1 MAQFDYTIL
10 VTGDCQSNSGG
21 SISILPFGGTA
32 PYTVEWIDPSLGSD
46 IITTLPSVRTG
57 LSSRVYAVRLNDST
71 LPVNNEFYVNIPVSN
86 GVCVSIDDSAGTTCG
101 LNNGSITGSSSTS
114 YSSASFYLYSGNG
127 QFITSA
133 ITNTNNV
140 VFGSLTAGTYNV
152 GVLDLGGCSGFSETI
167 VIEDSTEFDFQF
179 YIVPNS
185 SCGGDSIGKLY
196 VTGETGPSPYT
207 YVWSN
212 GEITSFI
219 TGLTQGSYSVT
230 VTNSLGCSVTKNAT
244 VTTVEPIGFGNF
256 VVTQPTCFSNDGVV
270 VMTITGGTAPFY
282 YSASTGDFEV
292 SYLNTF
298 TLSGLTSGQLSVKV
312 TDSGFC
318 TFTETTQLLTPN
330 GISSLSITGTNSSCS
345 QTNGA
350 ILISLQGG
358 TTPYTYTLVYPTG
371 NTNVIATTNTTYQ
384 FINLTAGT
392 YSVFVEDSSG
402 CSYTDEITIITE
414 DKFTIS
420 TQITGSTCGLNNAI
434 VQVIKTTGGTSP
446 YDYKLDTTSQII
458 DTTQSAITFTN
469 VSQGFHT
476 VSVVDADGCT
486 QNVNFYINYSEPIS
500 YSLYSTS
507 CGTGNEG
514 SVTAFI
520 SSGVPPFTFNW
531 SNNVPNNPQSITATG
546 LTAGTYSLTVVD
558 STGCSLQRT
567 TEVICSQ
574 SFISYQLYIMG
585 DEQFQLKS
593 GTKCG
598 LLQMLNEG
606 FVDLTT
612 GNDGCNLNS
621 AIFIAKVS
629 VDPTGTTY
637 TNTFYTAT
645 TLNQAPSDNLW
656 YNTIKSLLL
665 SVPGIQ
671 QVTIDTLNNQ
681 ITIQTTVDGPLN
693 NQIITVDVLIE
704 YDITCKQ

>member
-21 SISILPFGGTA
+21 SISILPFGGTP
-32 PYTVEWIDPSLGSD
+32 PYTVEWITPNLGTS
-46 IITTLPSVRTG
+46 ITTAEPSIRTG
-57 LSSRVYAVRLNDST
+57 LSSQVYAVRLNDST
-71 LPVNNEFYVNIPVSN
+71 LPVNLEFYVNIPVSN
-86 GVCVSIDDSAGTTCG
+86 GVCVVISDSAGTSCG
-101 LNNGSITGSSSTS
+101 FNNGSITGSSSTN

-152 GVLDLGGCSGFSETI
+152 GVLDLGGCTGLSETI
-167 VIEDSTEFDFQF
+167 VIEDSSEFDFDF
-179 YIVPNS
+179 YVVPNS

-212 GEITSFI
+212 AETTSFI
-219 TGLTQGSYSVT
+219 TGLTQGNYSVT
-230 VTNSLGCSVTKNAT
+230 VTNSLGCSVTKTAT
-244 VTTVEPIGFGNF
+244 VGVVNPVGFANF
-256 VVTQPTCFSNDGVV
+256 VVTQPTCFSNNGVV
-270 VMTITGGTAPFY
+270 IMTITGGTAPFY
-282 YSASTGDFEV
+282 YSASTGYFEV
-292 SYLNTF
+292 SYSSTF
-298 TLSGLTSGQLSVKV
+298 TLSGLTAGQLSIKV

-318 TFTETTQLLTPN
+318 TFTETTEILTPN
-330 GISSLSITGTNSSCS
+330 GISSVSITGTNSSCS

-350 ILISLQGG
+350 ILVSLQGG

-371 NTNVIATTNTTYQ
+371 DSSVIATTNTTNQ

-458 DTTQSAITFTN
+458 DTTQSAVTFTN

-476 VSVVDADGCT
+476 VSVIDADGCT
-486 QNVNFYINYSEPIS
+486 QSSNFYINYSEPIA

-507 CGTGNEG
+507 CGTGSDG
-514 SVTAFI
+514 SITAFI

-531 SNNVPNNPQSITATG
+531 SSNVPNNPQSITATG

-567 TEVICSQ
+567 TEIICSQ
-574 SFISYQLYIMG
+574 SFVSYQLYVMG
-585 DEQFQLKS
+585 NEEFQLKS

-606 FVDLTT
+606 FVDLTI
-612 GNDGCNLNS
+612 GNDGCVLNS
-621 AIFIAKVS
+621 AVFFAKVS

-656 YNTIKSLLL
+656 YDTIKALLL
-665 SVPGIQ
+665 SVPGVQ

>member
-21 SISILPFGGTA
+21 SISILPFGGTP
-32 PYTVEWIDPSLGSD
+32 PYTVEWITPNLGTS
-46 IITTLPSVRTG
+46 ITTAEPSIRTG
-57 LSSRVYAVRLNDST
+57 LSSQVYAVRLNDST
-71 LPVNNEFYVNIPVSN
+71 LPVNLEFYVNIPVSN
-86 GVCVSIDDSAGTTCG
+86 GVCVVIDDSAGTTCG
-101 LNNGSITGSSSTS
+101 LNNGSITGSSSTN

-152 GVLDLGGCSGFSETI
+152 GVLDLGGCSGLSETI
-167 VIEDSTEFDFQF
+167 VIEDSSEFDFDF
-179 YIVPNS
+179 YVVPNS
-185 SCGGDSIGKLY
+185 SCGGNSIGKLY

-212 GEITSFI
+212 AETTSFI
-219 TGLTQGSYSVT
+219 TGLTQGNYSVT

-244 VTTVEPIGFGNF
+244 VGVVNPVGFGNF
-256 VVTQPTCFSNDGVV
+256 VVTQPSCFSNNGVV

-282 YSASTGDFEV
+282 YSASTGYFEV
-292 SYLNTF
+292 SYSSTF
-298 TLSGLTSGQLSVKV
+298 TISGLTAGQLSVKV

-318 TFTETTQLLTPN
+318 TFTQTTEILTPN
-330 GISSLSITGTNSSCS
+330 GISSVSITGTNSSCS

-350 ILISLQGG
+350 ILVSLQGG

-371 NTNVIATTNTTYQ
+371 DSSVIATTNTTNQ

-458 DTTQSAITFTN
+458 DTTQSAVTFTN

-486 QNVNFYINYSEPIS
+486 QSSNFYINYSEPIA

-507 CGTGNEG
+507 CGTGSDG
-514 SVTAFI
+514 SITAFI

-531 SNNVPNNPQSITATG
+531 SSNVPNNPQSITATG

-567 TEVICSQ
+567 TEIICSQ
-574 SFISYQLYIMG
+574 SFISYQLYVMG
-585 DEQFQLKS
+585 NEEFQLKS

-612 GNDGCNLNS
+612 GNDGCVLNS
-621 AIFIAKVS
+621 AIFFAKVS

-656 YNTIKSLLL
+656 YNTIKALLL

>member
-21 SISILPFGGTA
+21 SISILPFGGTS
-32 PYTVEWIDPSLGSD
+32 PYTVEWVDPSLGSD
-46 IITTLPSVRTG
+46 IITTLPSIRNG

-71 LPVNNEFYVNIPVSN
+71 LPINNEFYVNIPVSD
-86 GVCVSIDDSAGTTCG
+86 GVCVIIDDSKGTTCG
-101 LNNGSITGSSSTS
+101 LNNGSITGSSSTQ
-114 YSSASFYLYSGNG
+114 YSSASFFLYSGNG
-127 QFITSA
+127 QYITSA

-140 VFGSLTAGTYNV
+140 VFDSLTAGTYNV
-152 GVLDLGGCSGFSETI
+152 GVLDLGGCSGLSETI
-167 VIEDSTEFDFQF
+167 VIEDSSEFDFQF

-212 GEITSFI
+212 GATTSFI
-219 TGLTQGSYSVT
+219 TGLTQGNYSVT
-230 VTNSLGCSVTKNAT
+230 VTNSLGCSITKNAI
-244 VTTVEPIGFGNF
+244 VTTVDPIGFGNF

-270 VMTITGGTAPFY
+270 IMTITGGTAPFY

-292 SYLNTF
+292 SYSSTF
-298 TLSGLTSGQLSVKV
+298 TLSGLTAGQLSVKV

-330 GISSLSITGTNSSCS
+330 GISTIFITGTNSSCS

-371 NTNVIATTNTTYQ
+371 NTSVIATTNTTYE

-402 CSYTDEITIITE
+402 CSYTDDITIITE
-414 DKFTIS
+414 NKFTIS
-420 TQITGSTCGLNNAI
+420 TQITGSTCGLNNAV

-458 DTTQSAITFTN
+458 DTTQSAVTFTN

-486 QNVNFYINYSEPIS
+486 QNSSFYIDYSEPIS
-500 YSLYSTS
+500 YSLYSSS

-514 SVTAFI
+514 SITAFI
-520 SSGVPPFTFNW
+520 SSGAPPFTFNW
-531 SNNVPNNPQSITATG
+531 SSNVPSNPQSITATG

-567 TEVICSQ
+567 TEIICSQ

-585 DEQFQLKS
+585 DEEFQLKS

-612 GNDGCNLNS
+612 GNDGCVLNS
-621 AIFIAKVS
+621 ATFIAKVS
-629 VDPTGTTY
+629 VNPTGTTY
-637 TNTFYTAT
+637 TNAFYTTT
-645 TLNQAPSDNLW
+645 TLVQAPSDNLW
-656 YNTIKSLLL
+656 YSTIKSLLL
-665 SVPGIQ
+665 SIPGIQ
-671 QVTIDTLNNQ
+671 KVTIDTLNNQ

>member
-10 VTGDCQSNSGG
+10 VTGDCQSNYGG
-21 SISILPFGGTA
+21 SISILPFGGTP
-32 PYTVEWIDPSLGSD
+32 PYTVEWVDPNLGTNT
-46 IITTLPSVRTG
+46 ITTEPSIRTG
-57 LSSRVYAVRLNDST
+57 LSSQAYAVRINDST
-71 LPVNNEFYVNIPVSN
+71 LPVNLEFYVNIPVSN
-86 GVCVSIDDSAGTTCG
+86 GVCVVIDDSTGTTCG
-101 LNNGSITGSSSTS
+101 LNNGSITGSSSTN

-152 GVLDLGGCSGFSETI
+152 GVLDLGGCSGLSETI
-167 VIEDSTEFDFQF
+167 VIEDSSEFDFDF
-179 YIVPNS
+179 YVVPNS

-207 YVWSN
+207 YLWSN
-212 GEITSFI
+212 AETTSFI

-230 VTNSLGCSVTKNAT
+230 VTNSLGCSVTKNAI
-244 VTTVEPIGFGNF
+244 VGVVNPVGFGNF
-256 VVTQPTCFSNDGVV
+256 VVTQPTCFSNNGVV

-282 YSASTGDFEV
+282 YSASTGYFEI
-292 SYLNTF
+292 SYSSTF
-298 TLSGLTSGQLSVKV
+298 TISGLTAGQLSVKV

-318 TFTETTQLLTPN
+318 TFTETTEILTPN
-330 GISSLSITGTNSSCS
+330 GISSVSITGTNSSCS

-350 ILISLQGG
+350 ILVSLQGG

-371 NTNVIATTNTTYQ
+371 DSSVVATLNSTNQ

-402 CSYTDEITIITE
+402 CSYTDEITIMTE

-420 TQITGSTCGLNNAI
+420 AQVTGSTCGLNNAT

-446 YDYKLDTTSQII
+446 YDYRLDTTSQII
-458 DTTQSAITFTN
+458 DTTQSAVTFTN

-486 QNVNFYINYSEPIS
+486 QSSNFYINYSEPIS

-507 CGTGNEG
+507 CGTGSDG
-514 SVTAFI
+514 SITAFI

-531 SNNVPNNPQSITATG
+531 STNVPNNPQSITATG

-558 STGCSLQRT
+558 STGCSLKRT
-567 TEVICSQ
+567 TEIICSQ
-574 SFISYQLYIMG
+574 SFVSYQLYVMG
-585 DEQFQLKS
+585 NEEFQLKS

-612 GNDGCNLNS
+612 GNDGCVLNS
-621 AIFIAKVS
+621 AVFFAKVS

-656 YNTIKSLLL
+656 YNTIKDLLL

-681 ITIQTTVDGPLN
+681 ITIQTTVGGPLN
-693 NQIITVDVLIE
+693 NQIITVDVLID
-704 YDITCKQ
+704 YDIMCRQ

>member
-21 SISILPFGGTA
+21 SISILPFGGTP
-32 PYTVEWIDPSLGSD
+32 PYTVEWTNPNLGSD
-46 IITTLPSVRTG
+46 VVTILPSIRG
-57 LSSRVYAVRLNDST
+57 ALSSGTYAVRLNDST
-71 LPVNNEFYVNIPVSN
+71 LPTNLEFYVNIPVSD
-86 GVCVSIDDSAGTTCG
+86 GVCVFIDNSANTTCG
-101 LNNGSITGSSSTS
+101 FNNGSITGSSSTD

-152 GVLDLGGCSGFSETI
+152 GVLDLGGCSGLSETI
-167 VIEDSTEFDFQF
+167 VIEDSSEFDFGF
-179 YIVPNS
+179 YVVPNS
-185 SCGGDSIGKLY
+185 SCGGNPIGKIY

-207 YVWSN
+207 YLWNN
-212 GEITSFI
+212 GETTSSI
-219 TGLTQGSYSVT
+219 TGLTEGSYSVT
-230 VTNSLGCSVTKNAT
+230 LTNADGCSLTKN
-244 VTTVEPIGFGNF
+244 TTVSNVDPVGFGNF
-256 VVTQPTCFSNDGVV
+256 VVTQPTCFSNNGII

-282 YSASTGDFEV
+282 YSASTGDFEI
-292 SYLNTF
+292 SYSRTY
-298 TLSGLTSGQLSVKV
+298 TVTGLTAGQISIKV

-330 GISSLSITGTNSSCS
+330 GISSVSITGTNSTCS

-350 ILISLQGG
+350 ILVSLQGG
-358 TTPYTYTLVYPTG
+358 TTPYTYTLIYPTG
-371 NTNVIATTNTTYQ
+371 NTNVLATTNTTQ
-384 FINLTAGT
+384 EFINLTAGT
-392 YSVFVEDSSG
+392 YTVFVEDSSG
-402 CSYTDEITIITE
+402 CSYNDDITIITE
-414 DKFTIS
+414 NKFTIS

-458 DTTQSAITFTN
+458 DTTQSAVTFTN
-469 VSQGFHT
+469 VSQGLHT

-486 QNVNFYINYSEPIS
+486 QNLNFFVNYSEPIS

-507 CGTGNEG
+507 CGAGDEG
-514 SVTAFI
+514 GITAFI
-520 SSGVPPFTFNW
+520 SSGTPPFTFNW
-531 SNNVPNNPQSITATG
+531 SNNVPGNPQSITVTG
-546 LTAGTYSLTVVD
+546 LTAGTYSVTVVD
-558 STGCSLQRT
+558 STGCSLKRT

-574 SFISYQLYIMG
+574 SFVSYQLYVMG
-585 DEQFQLKS
+585 DEEFQLKS

-606 FVDLTT
+606 FVDLTSTNT
-612 GNDGCNLNS
+612 GCVLDS
-621 AIFIAKVS
+621 AVFVAKVS

-637 TNTFYTAT
+637 TNTFFTAT

-656 YNTIKSLLL
+656 YNTIKALLL
-665 SVPGIQ
+665 SVPGVQ
-671 QVTIDTLNNQ
+671 KVTIDVLNNQ
-681 ITIQTTVDGPLN
+681 ITIETAVDGPLN

>member
-21 SISILPFGGTA
+21 SISILPFGGTP
-32 PYTVEWIDPSLGSD
+32 PYTVEWITPNLGTS
-46 IITTLPSVRTG
+46 ITTAEPSIRTG
-57 LSSRVYAVRLNDST
+57 LSSQVYAVRLNDST
-71 LPVNNEFYVNIPVSN
+71 LPVNLEFYVNIPVSN
-86 GVCVSIDDSAGTTCG
+86 GVCVVIADSAGTTCG
-101 LNNGSITGSSSTS
+101 LNNGSITGSSSTN

-152 GVLDLGGCSGFSETI
+152 GVLDLGGCSGLSETI
-167 VIEDSTEFDFQF
+167 VIEDSSEFDFDF
-179 YIVPNS
+179 YVVPNS
-185 SCGGDSIGKLY
+185 SCGGNSIGKLY

-212 GEITSFI
+212 AETTSFI
-219 TGLTQGSYSVT
+219 TGLTQGNYSVT
-230 VTNSLGCSVTKNAT
+230 VTNSLGCSITKTAT
-244 VTTVEPIGFGNF
+244 VGVVNPVGFANF
-256 VVTQPTCFSNDGVV
+256 VVTQPTCFSNNGVV

-282 YSASTGDFEV
+282 YSASTGYFEV
-292 SYLNTF
+292 SYSSTF
-298 TLSGLTSGQLSVKV
+298 TLSGLTSGQLSIKV

-318 TFTETTQLLTPN
+318 TFTETTEILTPN
-330 GISSLSITGTNSSCS
+330 GISSVSITGTNSSCS

-350 ILISLQGG
+350 ILVSLQGG

-371 NTNVIATTNTTYQ
+371 DSSVIATTNTTNQ

-458 DTTQSAITFTN
+458 DTTQSAVTFTN

-476 VSVVDADGCT
+476 VSVIDADGCT
-486 QNVNFYINYSEPIS
+486 QSSNFYINYSEPIA

-507 CGTGNEG
+507 CGTGSDG
-514 SVTAFI
+514 SITAFI

-531 SNNVPNNPQSITATG
+531 SSNVPNNPQSITATG

-567 TEVICSQ
+567 TEIICSQ
-574 SFISYQLYIMG
+574 SFVSYQLYVMG
-585 DEQFQLKS
+585 NEEFQLKS

-612 GNDGCNLNS
+612 GNDGCVLNS
-621 AIFIAKVS
+621 AVFFAKVS

-656 YNTIKSLLL
+656 YDTIKALLL
-665 SVPGIQ
+665 SVPGVQ

>member
-21 SISILPFGGTA
+21 SISILPFGGTP
-32 PYTVEWIDPSLGSD
+32 PYTVEWIDPNLGNN
-46 IITTLPSVRTG
+46 IITTQPAIRTG
-57 LSSRVYAVRLNDST
+57 LSSGVYAVRLNDST
-71 LPVNNEFYVNIPVSN
+71 LPVNLEFYVNIPISS

-101 LNNGSITGSSSTS
+101 LNNGSITGSSSTN
-114 YSSASFYLYSGNG
+114 YSSASFYLYSGDG

-152 GVLDLGGCSGFSETI
+152 GVLDLGGCSGLSETI
-167 VIEDSTEFDFQF
+167 VIEDSSEFDFGL
-179 YIVPNS
+179 YVVPNS
-185 SCGGDSIGKLY
+185 SCGGDSIGKIY

-212 GEITSFI
+212 GETTSFI
-219 TGLTQGSYSVT
+219 TGLTQGNYSVT

-244 VTTVEPIGFGNF
+244 VSTVNPVGFGNF

-282 YSASTGDFEV
+282 YSASTGYFEV
-292 SYLNTF
+292 SYSSTF
-298 TLSGLTSGQLSVKV
+298 TLSGLTAGQLSVKV

-330 GISSLSITGTNSSCS
+330 GISSVSITGTNSSCS
-345 QTNGA
+345 QTNGG
-350 ILISLQGG
+350 ILVSVQGG

-371 NTNVIATTNTTYQ
+371 NTNVIATPNTTYQ

-402 CSYTDEITIITE
+402 CSYNDEITIITE

-458 DTTQSAITFTN
+458 DTTQSAVTFTN
-469 VSQGFHT
+469 VSQGSHT
-476 VSVVDADGCT
+476 ISVTDADGCT
-486 QNVNFYINYSEPIS
+486 QTSQIYVNYSQPIE

-507 CGTGNEG
+507 CGTGNQG
-514 SVTAFI
+514 TITAFI
-520 SSGVPPFTFNW
+520 SSGVPPFTFYW
-531 SNNVPNNPQSITATG
+531 SDNVPSNPQSIIASG
-546 LTAGTYSLTVVD
+546 LTAGTYSVTVVD
-558 STGCSLQRT
+558 NTGCSLKRT
-567 TEVICSQ
+567 TDLTCSE
-574 SFISYQLYIMG
+574 SFISYQLYVMG
-585 DEQFQLKS
+585 EEPFQLKS

-612 GNDGCNLNS
+612 GNDGCILNS
-621 AIFIAKVS
+621 AVFIAKVS
-629 VDPTGTTY
+629 IDPVGTTY
-637 TNTFYTAT
+637 ANTFYTAT

-656 YNTIKSLLL
+656 YDTIKSLLL

>member
-10 VTGDCQSNSGG
+10 VTGDCQSNYGG
-21 SISILPFGGTA
+21 SISILPFGGTP
-32 PYTVEWIDPSLGSD
+32 PYTVEWVDPNLGTNT
-46 IITTLPSVRTG
+46 ITTEPSIRTG
-57 LSSRVYAVRLNDST
+57 LSSQAYAVRINDST
-71 LPVNNEFYVNIPVSN
+71 LPVNLEFYVNIPVSN
-86 GVCVSIDDSAGTTCG
+86 GVCVVIDDSAGTTCG
-101 LNNGSITGSSSTS
+101 LNNGSITGSSSTN

-152 GVLDLGGCSGFSETI
+152 GVLDLGGCSGLSETI
-167 VIEDSTEFDFQF
+167 VIEDSSEFDFDF
-179 YIVPNS
+179 YVVPNS

-207 YVWSN
+207 YLWSN
-212 GEITSFI
+212 AETTSFI

-230 VTNSLGCSVTKNAT
+230 VTNSLGCSVTKNAI
-244 VTTVEPIGFGNF
+244 VGVVNPVGFGNF
-256 VVTQPTCFSNDGVV
+256 VVTQPTCFSNNGVV

-282 YSASTGDFEV
+282 YSASTGYFEI
-292 SYLNTF
+292 SYSSTF
-298 TLSGLTSGQLSVKV
+298 TISGLTAGQLSVKV

-318 TFTETTQLLTPN
+318 TFTETTEILTPN
-330 GISSLSITGTNSSCS
+330 GISSVSITGTNSSCS

-350 ILISLQGG
+350 ILVSLQGG

-371 NTNVIATTNTTYQ
+371 DSSVVATLNSTNQ

-402 CSYTDEITIITE
+402 CSYTDEITIMTE

-420 TQITGSTCGLNNAI
+420 AQVTGSTCGLNNAT

-446 YDYKLDTTSQII
+446 YDYRLDTTSQII
-458 DTTQSAITFTN
+458 DTTQSAVTFTN

-486 QNVNFYINYSEPIS
+486 QSSNFYINYSEPIS

-507 CGTGNEG
+507 CGTGSDG
-514 SVTAFI
+514 SITAFI

-531 SNNVPNNPQSITATG
+531 STNVPNNPQSITATG

-558 STGCSLQRT
+558 STGCSLKRT
-567 TEVICSQ
+567 TEIICSQ
-574 SFISYQLYIMG
+574 SFVSYQLYVMG
-585 DEQFQLKS
+585 NEEFQLKS

-612 GNDGCNLNS
+612 GNDGCVLNS
-621 AIFIAKVS
+621 AVFFAKVS

-656 YNTIKSLLL
+656 YNTIKALLL

-681 ITIQTTVDGPLN
+681 ITIQTTVGGPLN
-693 NQIITVDVLIE
+693 NQIITVDVLID
-704 YDITCKQ
+704 YDIMCRQ

>member
-10 VTGDCQSNSGG
+10 VTGDCQSNYGG
-21 SISILPFGGTA
+21 SISILPFGGTP
-32 PYTVEWIDPSLGSD
+32 PYTVEWVDPNLGTNT
-46 IITTLPSVRTG
+46 ITTEPSIRTG
-57 LSSRVYAVRLNDST
+57 LSSQAYAVRINDST
-71 LPVNNEFYVNIPVSN
+71 LPVNLEFYVNIPVSN
-86 GVCVSIDDSAGTTCG
+86 GVCVVIDDSAGTTCG
-101 LNNGSITGSSSTS
+101 LNNGSITGSSSTN

-152 GVLDLGGCSGFSETI
+152 GVLDLGGCSGLSETI
-167 VIEDSTEFDFQF
+167 VIEDSSEFDFDF
-179 YIVPNS
+179 YVVPNS

-207 YVWSN
+207 YLWSN
-212 GEITSFI
+212 AETTSFI

-230 VTNSLGCSVTKNAT
+230 VTNSLGCSVTKNAI
-244 VTTVEPIGFGNF
+244 VGVVNPVGFGNF
-256 VVTQPTCFSNDGVV
+256 VVTQPTCFSNNGVV

-282 YSASTGDFEV
+282 YSASTGYFEI
-292 SYLNTF
+292 SYSSTF
-298 TLSGLTSGQLSVKV
+298 TISGLTAGQLSVKV

-318 TFTETTQLLTPN
+318 TFTETTEILTPN
-330 GISSLSITGTNSSCS
+330 GISSVSITGTNSSCS

-350 ILISLQGG
+350 ILVSLQGG

-371 NTNVIATTNTTYQ
+371 DSSVVATLNSTNQ

-402 CSYTDEITIITE
+402 CSYTDEITIMTE

-420 TQITGSTCGLNNAI
+420 AQVTGSTCGLNNAT

-446 YDYKLDTTSQII
+446 YDYRLDTTSQII
-458 DTTQSAITFTN
+458 DTTQSAVTFTN

-486 QNVNFYINYSEPIS
+486 QSSNFYINYSEPIS

-507 CGTGNEG
+507 CGTGSDG
-514 SVTAFI
+514 SITAFI

-531 SNNVPNNPQSITATG
+531 STNVPNNPQSITATG

-558 STGCSLQRT
+558 STGCSLKRT
-567 TEVICSQ
+567 TEIICSQ
-574 SFISYQLYIMG
+574 SFVSYQLYVMG
-585 DEQFQLKS
+585 NEEFQLKS

-612 GNDGCNLNS
+612 GNDGCVLNS
-621 AIFIAKVS
+621 AVFFAKVS

-656 YNTIKSLLL
+656 YNTIKDLLL

-681 ITIQTTVDGPLN
+681 ITIQTTVGGPLN
-693 NQIITVDVLIE
+693 NQIITVDVLID
-704 YDITCKQ
+704 YDIMCRQ